1 VGGGTTLKTRIKIIL
16 CLIVFA
22 LWLTGCGEKPSG
34 TVELAA
40 FPLDDVGS
48 ILTSTGVEADPA
60 VTSDGRGSLRLTA
73 GEPATFRL
81 YETGDIDVE
90 DGRLTYQAKIKT
102 ADIDGKVYLEMWCH
116 FPGKGEFFSRAL
128 HSPITGT
135 VDWTSQ
141 ETPFF
146 LGKGENP
153 DNIKLNLVIDG
164 KGTAWIDD
172 IRLVKGS
179 L

>member
-1 VGGGTTLKTRIKIIL
+1 MKARIKIIL

-22 LWLTGCGEKPSG
+22 LWVAGCGDRTSRTVDLVAYPADNTSSVLTASG
-34 TVELAA
+34 IEV
-40 FPLDDVGS
+40 
-48 ILTSTGVEADPA
+48 DPA

-73 GEPATFRL
+73 TEPATFRL

-90 DGRLTYQAKIKT
+90 NSRLIYQAKVRT
-102 ADIDGKVYLEMWCH
+102 AGVEGEVYLEMWCH
-116 FPGKGEFFSRAL
+116 FPGKGEFFSRGL

-146 LGKGENP
+146 LKKGENP
-153 DNIKLNLVIDG
+153 DNVKLNLVING

-172 IRLVKGS
+172 IHLVKGS